1 MRIAREVHD
10 ITAHSLSAVSIQL
23 AAAERLVERDPQ
35 MAKEAVSTARA
46 TAKAA
51 LDDIRSMIGVL
62 RHGDDAAETMP
73 AAGTNQV
80 DELESYLRGAGLDV
94 TLDMAAYDRA
104 RVPAHVDMALFT
116 VAREACTN
124 AVRHARAQRVSL
136 RFAVEDGAATL
147 SVIDDGAGC
156 GAAAQPADMA
166 APSCRGRPM
175 ARPRRGG
182 HGRAHPRARRVVL
195 GRRWRK
201 RRVLRAREHPAS
213 RNGGIANG
221 TDARRRRRGKRI
233 LAGGQPGNPANSAGP
248 ANPATPASESGTSP
262 QAANPASIASTL
274 LQAAGA
280 KRPVRVLVVDDQD
293 LVRSGFRMILS
304 SYDGI
309 EVVGEARDGDQAVQL
324 AERLRPDVVLM
335 DIRMPRVNGID
346 ATRAIRSNAAL
357 QDVQV
362 LILTTFDL
370 DEYVYDA
377 LSAGAGG
384 FLLKDAEP
392 DEIASAVRVVAA
404 GEALIEPSITRR
416 LIETFVAARPGVPAG
431 AAARGID
438 QLTDREREI
447 LTLVARGLNNDQ
459 IGERLFISPATVKTH
474 LARIMAKLDAHD
486 RAQLVVRAYESGLV
500 KPGVM

>member
-1 MRIAREVHD
+1 ME
-10 ITAHSLSAVSIQL
+10 Q
-23 AAAERLVERDPQ
+23 
-35 MAKEAVSTARA
+35 
-46 TAKAA
+46 
-51 LDDIRSMIGVL
+51 
-62 RHGDDAAETMP
+62 
-73 AAGTNQV
+73 
-80 DELESYLRGAGLDV
+80 
-94 TLDMAAYDRA
+94 TLDG
-104 RVPAHVDMALFT
+104 
-116 VAREACTN
+116 E
-124 AVRHARAQRVSL
+124 
-136 RFAVEDGAATL
+136 GAANA
-147 SVIDDGAGC
+147 SSQAANPAG
-156 GAAAQPADMA
+156 
-166 APSCRGRPM
+166 
-175 ARPRRGG
+175 
-182 HGRAHPRARRVVL
+182 
-195 GRRWRK
+195 
-201 RRVLRAREHPAS
+201 PAS
-213 RNGGIANG
+213 LANA
-221 TDARRRRRGKRI
+221 AR
-233 LAGGQPGNPANSAGP
+233 P

-262 QAANPASIASTL
+262 QAADPASIASTL

-280 KRPVRVLVVDDQD
+280 QRPVRVLVADDQD

-309 EVVGEARDGDQAVQL
+309 EVVGEARDGEQAVQL

-346 ATRAIRSNAAL
+346 ATRAIRSNVAL
-357 QDVQV
+357 VGVQV

-431 AAARGID
+431 TAARGID

-500 KPGVM
+500 KPGVA

>member
-1 MRIAREVHD
+1 ME
-10 ITAHSLSAVSIQL
+10 Q
-23 AAAERLVERDPQ
+23 
-35 MAKEAVSTARA
+35 
-46 TAKAA
+46 
-51 LDDIRSMIGVL
+51 
-62 RHGDDAAETMP
+62 
-73 AAGTNQV
+73 
-80 DELESYLRGAGLDV
+80 
-94 TLDMAAYDRA
+94 TLDG
-104 RVPAHVDMALFT
+104 
-116 VAREACTN
+116 E
-124 AVRHARAQRVSL
+124 
-136 RFAVEDGAATL
+136 GAANA
-147 SVIDDGAGC
+147 SSQ
-156 GAAAQPADMA
+156 AA
-166 APSCRGRPM
+166 
-175 ARPRRGG
+175 
-182 HGRAHPRARRVVL
+182 
-195 GRRWRK
+195 
-201 RRVLRAREHPAS
+201 
-213 RNGGIANG
+213 N
-221 TDARRRRRGKRI
+221 
-233 LAGGQPGNPANSAGP
+233 LAGPANLANAASPANP

-262 QAANPASIASTL
+262 QAADPASIASTL

-280 KRPVRVLVVDDQD
+280 QRPVRVLVADDQD

-357 QDVQV
+357 ADVQV

-431 AAARGID
+431 DAARGID

>member
-1 MRIAREVHD
+1 MEDRRIDGE
-10 ITAHSLSAVSIQL
+10 SAVGTTSVPS
-23 AAAERLVERDPQ
+23 R
-35 MAKEAVSTARA
+35 
-46 TAKAA
+46 
-51 LDDIRSMIGVL
+51 
-62 RHGDDAAETMP
+62 
-73 AAGTNQV
+73 AAG
-80 DELESYLRGAGLDV
+80 
-94 TLDMAAYDRA
+94 
-104 RVPAHVDMALFT
+104 
-116 VAREACTN
+116 
-124 AVRHARAQRVSL
+124 
-136 RFAVEDGAATL
+136 
-147 SVIDDGAGC
+147 
-156 GAAAQPADMA
+156 
-166 APSCRGRPM
+166 
-175 ARPRRGG
+175 
-182 HGRAHPRARRVVL
+182 
-195 GRRWRK
+195 
-201 RRVLRAREHPAS
+201 PAS
-213 RNGGIANG
+213 
-221 TDARRRRRGKRI
+221 
-233 LAGGQPGNPANSAGP
+233 PANSASQAASGFPQVTGVADP
-248 ANPATPASESGTSP
+248 ANPASPAVPISASP
-262 QAANPASIASTL
+262 QAAGAGVETGTAN
-274 LQAAGA
+274 AANA
-280 KRPVRVLVVDDQD
+280 PRPVRVLVADDQD

-309 EVVGEARDGDQAVQL
+309 EVVGEARDGEQAVQL

-357 QDVQV
+357 ADVQV

-416 LIETFVAARPGVPAG
+416 LIETFVAARPGTPAG

-500 KPGVM
+500 KPGVA

>member
-1 MRIAREVHD
+1 MEDRRIDGESVVGTTSVPSR
-10 ITAHSLSAVSIQL
+10 
-23 AAAERLVERDPQ
+23 AASPASPASPAPQ
-35 MAKEAVSTARA
+35 
-46 TAKAA
+46 AA
-51 LDDIRSMIGVL
+51 SGF
-62 RHGDDAAETMP
+62 P
-73 AAGTNQV
+73 QV
-80 DELESYLRGAGLDV
+80 
-94 TLDMAAYDRA
+94 T
-104 RVPAHVDMALFT
+104 
-116 VAREACTN
+116 
-124 AVRHARAQRVSL
+124 
-136 RFAVEDGAATL
+136 GAAD
-147 SVIDDGAGC
+147 S
-156 GAAAQPADMA
+156 
-166 APSCRGRPM
+166 
-175 ARPRRGG
+175 
-182 HGRAHPRARRVVL
+182 
-195 GRRWRK
+195 
-201 RRVLRAREHPAS
+201 
-213 RNGGIANG
+213 
-221 TDARRRRRGKRI
+221 
-233 LAGGQPGNPANSAGP
+233 
-248 ANPATPASESGTSP
+248 ANPASPAVPAGASP
-262 QAANPASIASTL
+262 QAASAP
-274 LQAAGA
+274 GVP
-280 KRPVRVLVVDDQD
+280 RPVRVLVADDQD

-309 EVVGEARDGDQAVQL
+309 EVVGEARDGEQAVQL

-357 QDVQV
+357 ADVQV

-416 LIETFVAARPGVPAG
+416 LIETFVAARPGTPAG

-500 KPGVM
+500 KPGVA